1 MTDPIADMLSR
12 IRNAT
17 RAFLPSV
24 EMPYSKIKESI
35 ANTLK
40 QEGYV
45 ADVTVEG
52 QAVKKLKI
60 KLKYDGKRGAIEGI
74 RRVSRPGIRRY
85 AGAVDMPRVLAGLGI
100 TIVSTS
106 EGVMTGMQAKKKN
119 VGGELLCQVW

>member
-45 ADVTVEG
+45 ADVAVEG
-52 QAVKKLKI
+52 QAVKKIKI

>member
-45 ADVTVEG
+45 ADVAVEG